1 MTNWVERLIGETQA
15 RMLQLLRRSRRT
27 INDLAESLGLTDNA
41 VRTHVAA
48 LSRDGIIEQAGT
60 QRDTGGKPARLYA
73 LTGAGEELFPKAYAM
88 VLAGLV
94 EEIARRDG
102 RDRADELLRAVGAR
116 AGSGIDRPPNLSDR
130 VEAAAAA
137 LRSWGGDVEV
147 QRTDAGWRL
156 QGFGCPLSSVTA
168 LEPQICALAQ
178 SLVQEITGRPVTECC
193 ERSGRPRC
201 GFLVAEG

>member
-1 MTNWVERLIGETQA
+1 MTSWVERLIGETQA
-15 RMLQLLRRSRRT
+15 KMLHLLRRSRQT

-48 LSRDGIIEQAGT
+48 LSRDGIIEQVGT

-73 LTGAGEELFPKAYAM
+73 LTEAGEELFPKAYAM
-88 VLAGLV
+88 VLTGLV

-102 RDRADELLRAVGAR
+102 RERADELLRAVGAR
-116 AGSGIDRPPNLSDR
+116 AGSGVPRPDDLPGR

-137 LRSWGGDVEV
+137 LRSLGGDVEV

-168 LEPQICALAQ
+168 AQPQVCALAQ
-178 SLVQEITGRPVTECC
+178 SLVETITGRPVTECC

-201 GFLVAEG
+201 GFLVDE